1 MTRRSL
7 DDTTSHRSRM
17 EPNAEA
23 TRRRDFLARIGGA
36 GAALA
41 LTSCATPMV
50 AQTPSTARGEWDV
63 SWIDRVRRARHRAVF
78 DGPQGDV
85 ALMLA
90 ARYLENIQ
98 TAYGIGAPDVI
109 AVLNLRTR
117 AVHLGLSHA
126 MWEKYP
132 IGEDAN
138 VKDPVTGTPARRN
151 VSLAPEP
158 GASEAYAAMSLE
170 RLRDRGAVIL
180 LCDFALGHLASRLAA
195 KVGTASGVVH
205 AELRGGMVP
214 GAILVPSG
222 IFGLGEAQN
231 AGCAFVPG

>member
-1 MTRRSL
+1 MTRRPL
-7 DDTTSHRSRM
+7 DDTISHRSRM

-41 LTSCATPMV
+41 LSSCAPPIV
-50 AQTPSTARGEWDV
+50 AQPPSTARGEWDV
-63 SWIDRVRRARHRAVF
+63 SWIDRVRRAKHRAVF

-90 ARYLENIQ
+90 ARYLENIE
-98 TAYGIGAPDVI
+98 TVYGVGAPEVI

-138 VKDPVTGTPARRN
+138 VKDPVTGNPARRN
-151 VSLAPEP
+151 VSWAPEP
-158 GASEAYAAMSLE
+158 GASAAYAAMSLE

-180 LCDFALGHLASRLAA
+180 LCDFALGHLATRLAA
-195 KVGTASGVVH
+195 KVGASSGVVH
-205 AELRGGMVP
+205 AELRGGVVP

-231 AGCAFVPG
+231 AGCAFLPG